1 MSEKGCMI
9 QAPKTLPDG
18 WRMVEFGDVVCNVNI
33 SEHNPME
40 KGLERFVGLEH
51 MDPGSL
57 QIKRWGMIEDGTTFT
72 RKFVKGQVLFGKR
85 RSYLGKLAVA
95 DFDGI
100 CSGDILV
107 FETKDSTLIP
117 ELLPFIVQ
125 NDNFFDFA
133 IGTSSGSLSPRT
145 KWKHLASYEFPLPP
159 KDEQRRIADIL
170 WAAEDCIVKNEK
182 LVEMSE
188 FFIKTLMAKLFTK
201 GIVHSDFKDTEIGKI
216 PITWEIGT
224 ISTIAEAN
232 PKTDVSQMNEDS
244 PVTFLPMEN
253 ISENGKILKRDT
265 RKYFEV
271 KKGFTC
277 FAENDVLFAK
287 ITPCMENGKGA
298 LATYL
303 TNKIGFGSTEYHILR
318 AKENG
323 SAEFILYLT
332 RSQKFRK
339 DAEKYM
345 TGSAGQKRVSK
356 DVFLQYKIP
365 IPPLHEQRQIAN
377 ILSKVDDTIQK
388 AQENINKI
396 KTLKM
401 ISINQFLKNGL
412 ENTYANPQQGKKII
426 YETQVS

>member
-1 MSEKGCMI
+1 
-9 QAPKTLPDG
+9 
-18 WRMVEFGDVVCNVNI
+18 MVKFGDVVRNVNM
-33 SEHNPME
+33 SERTPLE
-40 KGLERFVGLEH
+40 RGLERFVGLEH
-51 MDPGSL
+51 IDPGSL
-57 QIKRWGMIEDGTTFT
+57 QIKRWGIIEDGTTFT
-72 RKFVKGQVLFGKR
+72 RKFLKGQVLFGKR
-85 RSYLGKLAVA
+85 RAYQGKLAVA

-145 KWKHLASYEFPLPP
+145 KWKHLASYEFHLPP

-182 LVEMSE
+182 LVEKAE
-188 FFIKTLMAKLFTK
+188 FYNNTLMTKLFTK
-201 GIVHSDFKDTEIGKI
+201 GIGHRDFKDSEIGKI
-216 PITWEIGT
+216 PVTWEIGT
-224 ISTIAEAN
+224 ISAIAEVN
-232 PKTDVSQMNEDS
+232 PKTDVSQLHEDS

-253 ISENGKILKRDT
+253 ISENAKILKRDT

-271 KKGFTC
+271 KKGYTC

-303 TNKIGFGSTEYHILR
+303 TNKIGFGSTEYHVLR

-356 DVFLQYKIP
+356 DVFLHYKIL
-365 IPPLHEQRQIAN
+365 IPPLPEQQQIAK
-377 ILSKVDDTIQK
+377 ILSKVDETIQK

-401 ISINQFLKNGL
+401 MLINQFLKDGL
-412 ENTYANPQQGKKII
+412 ENTYSDPQHSKKVL
-426 YETQVS
+426 YEAQVSE